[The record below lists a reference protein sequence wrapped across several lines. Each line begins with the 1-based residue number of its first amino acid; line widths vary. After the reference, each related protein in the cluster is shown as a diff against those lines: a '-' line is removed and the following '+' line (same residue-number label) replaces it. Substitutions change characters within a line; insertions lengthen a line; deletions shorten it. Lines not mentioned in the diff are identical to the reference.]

1 MKIALTKGHG
11 SSPVYAN
18 YEKWLRAADASIDV
32 VDLAYCTS
40 VAQALKEV
48 EPCDGI
54 VFTGGADID
63 PARYGKPEE
72 RVHCIVDEGRDELEF
87 ALFDHVRTLNMPIL
101 GICRGMQVIN
111 VALGGSLYTDIP
123 TFVHTDIEHRRVE
136 DTDSRH
142 GLIVTPGSLLKKL
155 TNELEGTVNSAHH
168 QAVER
173 LAGDLAKAAT
183 SPDGI
188 VEAVEWATPQSR
200 QFLFGVEWHPERMN
214 YDSAFSLA
222 IARHFLFEAASYEV
236 LLKR

>member
-11 SSPVYAN
+11 SSPVYGN
-18 YEKWLRAADASIDV
+18 YEKWLRAADDSIEV

-40 VAQALKEV
+40 VAQALETV

-54 VFTGGADID
+54 VFTGGADINPD
-63 PARYGKPEE
+63 RYGKSGE
-72 RVHCIVDEGRDELEF
+72 REYCIVDDARDELEF
-87 ALFDHVRTLNMPIL
+87 ALFDHVRTLHMPIL
-101 GICRGMQVIN
+101 GICRGMQLIN
-111 VALGGSLYTDIP
+111 VALGGSLYTDVP
-123 TFVHTDIEHRRVE
+123 TFVRTDIEHRRIE
-136 DTDSRH
+136 DTDSHH

-188 VEAVEWATPQSR
+188 VEAVEWATPESR
-200 QFLFGVEWHPERMN
+200 QFLFAVEWHPERMD
-214 YDSAFSLA
+214 YDSVFSLP

-236 LLKR
+236 LLKK